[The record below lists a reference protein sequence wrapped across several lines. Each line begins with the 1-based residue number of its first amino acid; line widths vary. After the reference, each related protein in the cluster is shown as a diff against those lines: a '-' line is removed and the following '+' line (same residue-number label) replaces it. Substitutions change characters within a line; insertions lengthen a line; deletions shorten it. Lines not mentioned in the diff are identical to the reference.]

1 MWDKAL
7 ALYISGKTYTQIAA
21 ETGISYSQLTKAG
34 SRDRWSEKRK
44 ICESNTKAKT
54 VEKIADKSAAQCV
67 KVLAPARAA
76 SERMLNKI
84 AELTEACDNA
94 RDARALSS
102 AIKDITIVIRE
113 LNGILTRPEEEQL
126 AQARERIQLE
136 RERIEANAHNET
148 AADIKVIIEGD
159 YDGD

>member
-1 MWDKAL
+1 M
-7 ALYISGKTYTQIAA
+7 
-21 ETGISYSQLTKAG
+21 TGISRSRLTVVGA
-34 SRDRWSEKRK
+34 RDKWVDARK
-44 ICESNTKAKT
+44 QCEDKTKTKT
-54 VEKIADKSAAQCV
+54 VEKISVQAAENAAEI
-67 KVLAPARAA
+67 LAPARVA
-76 SERMLNKI
+76 SERILNKI
-84 AELTEACDNA
+84 ADLTEACDNA

-136 RERIEANAHNET
+136 RERIEANAHSDT